1 MKGERTRLPSRAS
14 RQRHYIRG
22 IKLYSKIPLNI
33 DLIPPQSSGGLGD
46 LGQTSEPFQRAS
58 GTATY
63 EARTRQCHQI
73 LHFPGKAP
81 LPVKAFKYSDFL
93 PRCMS
98 GRLQLW
104 GPRYLLAANA
114 LQPLRPVLESLQRF
128 MALTSCS
135 VDGAPLCRAFS
146 NTVRF
151 PAQVSAKGQ
160 YRQLGARALLQDLP
174 SQAEPEKSEQGL
186 SLSRRGGSLKF
197 GSAVSSGNDSTS
209 GGSTGSN
216 RHQRQPE
223 VQCGDATKLPPDICS
238 LSGTVERVLFESS
251 SGFFILR
258 VRPSMIE
265 GCSAPVQTSSRPK
278 GPPFKR
284 AKDSSL
290 ITVSGN
296 MGQIHPRL
304 QKMQFQGRWRQHA
317 KHGLQLV
324 CTESQLLQNDPAS
337 RAIAEISGQV
347 SGVGK
352 QTAETL
358 VKAFG
363 EDITKVFDSPDAA
376 RRLATVK
383 GIGPRSAAKFKAS
396 WDAKRGT
403 REAARELAAVGV
415 PSRLAWQVVEEHGA
429 TAMATL
435 TKDPYTTLRPLQGYS
450 FRGAES
456 IAEQVGCSPQLPSR
470 AWAAFTS
477 VLQEAA
483 QSDGHSY
490 LPWTK
495 LHHKTLQLL
504 STSGK
509 PWGDSQE
516 LQRAAEQMVANQQMV
531 VEHGEMLAPQQ
542 PFQGGLPTQP
552 ASPARHA
559 GQQCG
564 GAHGAEGIHVEAL
577 LVRHI
582 KGVGP
587 QKAKAMLSKFGDDLI
602 AVLNAPDAARH
613 LVKVAGVGP
622 VLAARFKASWDANAP
637 IPDNLP
643 NHVEAAEV
651 PSSSTSSAFWHPDTH
666 HLDPHLHGW
675 TDISLWNGSSRCYL
689 PDLHAAECRVVSCLA
704 RMAAT
709 PRQQIVG
716 GEQRIVNW
724 LHKLQKEEGITLTK
738 AQQEAVVLAGRSPI
752 LVLTGGPGCGK
763 TFTTRIIYQLWRK
776 MSKTVAL
783 CAPTGRA
790 AQRMAE
796 WTGTPAKTI
805 HRLLG
810 FKNKGHGSFPN
821 AGEQEDV
828 GLLQFNA
835 NASQPLNP
843 DTCNAM
849 LVDEV
854 SMLDLPLATALLSA
868 ISPRDFFQLVL
879 VGDVD
884 QLPPVG
890 PGDLLHSA
898 IQSGAV
904 PVVDLREI
912 FRQAKKS
919 SITTSAHAVNSGH
932 FPDLLR
938 LNPSMFPHPVPGKP
952 LAEVVSS
959 DALWICGENA
969 SIQQQVMQTL
979 FGLLEPHG
987 IDLVNDT
994 QVLSPVRQGPASTS
1008 SLNAA
1013 MQQQLNP
1020 SGPQKQEMS
1029 KRSYGN
1035 GIPQIIRTGD
1045 KVLQRANNY
1054 DKDVY
1059 NGDIGFV
1066 DQVSTTDQA
1075 LTVRFAAPGNQG
1087 VRFVSYSARELDEL
1101 ELAWATTVHKAQ
1113 GGEVPVVVVALSI
1126 QYGPILSRRLLYTAL
1141 TRASKMAVV
1150 VGSEQA
1156 IRMALHGWRKDARL
1170 STLLPRLQAASTG
1183 RAARVI
1189 ALEKPFQECYSVLT
1203 PHVQDLYYGHEFAS
1217 LTS

>member
-1 MKGERTRLPSRAS
+1 
-14 RQRHYIRG
+14 
-22 IKLYSKIPLNI
+22 
-33 DLIPPQSSGGLGD
+33 
-46 LGQTSEPFQRAS
+46 
-58 GTATY
+58 
-63 EARTRQCHQI
+63 
-73 LHFPGKAP
+73 
-81 LPVKAFKYSDFL
+81 
-93 PRCMS
+93 
-98 GRLQLW
+98 
-104 GPRYLLAANA
+104 
-114 LQPLRPVLESLQRF
+114 
-128 MALTSCS
+128 
-135 VDGAPLCRAFS
+135 
-146 NTVRF
+146 
-151 PAQVSAKGQ
+151 
-160 YRQLGARALLQDLP
+160 
-174 SQAEPEKSEQGL
+174 
-186 SLSRRGGSLKF
+186 
-197 GSAVSSGNDSTS
+197 
-209 GGSTGSN
+209 
-216 RHQRQPE
+216 
-223 VQCGDATKLPPDICS
+223 
-238 LSGTVERVLFESS
+238 
-251 SGFFILR
+251 
-258 VRPSMIE
+258 MIE

-509 PWGDSQE
+509 PW
-516 LQRAAEQMVANQQMV
+516 
-531 VEHGEMLAPQQ
+531 
-542 PFQGGLPTQP
+542 
-552 ASPARHA
+552 
-559 GQQCG
+559 
-564 GAHGAEGIHVEAL
+564 
-577 LVRHI
+577 
-582 KGVGP
+582 
-587 QKAKAMLSKFGDDLI
+587 
-602 AVLNAPDAARH
+602 
-613 LVKVAGVGP
+613 GVGP